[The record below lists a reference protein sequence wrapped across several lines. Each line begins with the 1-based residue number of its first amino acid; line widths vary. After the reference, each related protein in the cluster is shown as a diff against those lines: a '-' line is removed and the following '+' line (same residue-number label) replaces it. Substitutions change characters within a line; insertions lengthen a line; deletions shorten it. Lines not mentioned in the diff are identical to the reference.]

1 VPVYVA
7 KNLPMKTAA
16 AALLLL
22 LLLLL
27 LSTAAAPAA
36 IPCQDA
42 AGREPGVHWWWR
54 DIDGKRC
61 WFKLDGPVPPKSAF
75 KWEKEDAT
83 KRVVEANALPTPAE
97 QQRQSIRILKTLIV
111 PEGISE
117 VEANWIDGD
126 APVDLMRGDT
136 LSGPAGVGG
145 TWVVPS
151 YKENAGETTSFAARF
166 APVIESAKGRT
177 N

>member
-1 VPVYVA
+1 
-7 KNLPMKTAA
+7 MKTAA
-16 AALLLL
+16 AV
-22 LLLLL
+22 LLL

-36 IPCQDA
+36 IPCQNA

-75 KWEKEDAT
+75 KWEKEDA
-83 KRVVEANALPTPAE
+83 REGVVEPAPTSAE
-97 QQRQSIRILKTLIV
+97 QRIPSIRILKTLIAW
-111 PEGISE
+111 EGISD

-126 APVDLMRGDT
+126 APVDLMRGDS

-145 TWVVPS
+145 TWIVPS
-151 YKENAGETTSFAARF
+151 YKDSVDETTSFAARF
-166 APVIESAKGRT
+166 APVIESGKART

>member
-1 VPVYVA
+1 MPACVV
-7 KNLPMKTAA
+7 KNLLMKTVAA
-16 AALLLL
+16 AV
-22 LLLLL
+22 LL
-27 LSTAAAPAA
+27 LSTASAPAA

-42 AGREPGVHWWWR
+42 PGREQPGVHWWWR

-61 WFKLDGPVPPKSAF
+61 WFKREGSVPPKSAF
-75 KWEKEDAT
+75 TWEKEDA
-83 KRVVEANALPTPAE
+83 REGAVRARILPTPAE
-97 QQRQSIRILKTLIV
+97 QQIRGIRILKTRIV
-111 PEGISE
+111 WDGFSE

-145 TWVVPS
+145 SWIVPS
-151 YKENAGETTSFAARF
+151 YKKDADDTTSFAARF
-166 APVIESAKGRT
+166 APIIESGKSRT